1 MHLTIFLK
9 GQEVTK
15 INAKS
20 SQDTY
25 LMYNLQFDEENW
37 KKYRIMSKKLI
48 FGQIYMKF
56 AVAMA
61 TLKIIDIQL
70 TY

>member
-37 KKYRIMSKKLI
+37 KKYRIMSKVET
-48 FGQIYMKF
+48 YMKF

-61 TLKIIDIQL
+61 MSKF
-70 TY
+70 